1 MNDIDM
7 ESQEYKNTL
16 LRRKRGQSVPKST
29 KQNKT
34 KSQEER
40 WEWLWLLFIFILIY
54 FLLKI
59 ILSWLQTTLIYF
71 KDGEYI
77 NPRGQ
82 KQIKKKKKE
91 RWRNH
96 NNWHQMLM
104 GIPTVPEFQDMA
116 LFLNS
121 KICIHHHHQL
131 LLLLLLLLYYIQH

>member
-1 MNDIDM
+1 MNKTKSLIIQKADEWYWYGIARI
-7 ESQEYKNTL
+7 QEHFAKDVKGGRVYQN
-16 LRRKRGQSVPKST
+16 LR
-29 KQNKT
+29 NKT

-82 KQIKKKKKE
+82 KQIKKKKGKVE
-91 RWRNH
+91 KP
-96 NNWHQMLM
+96 Q
-104 GIPTVPEFQDMA
+104 
-116 LFLNS
+116 
-121 KICIHHHHQL
+121 
-131 LLLLLLLLYYIQH
+131 

>member
-82 KQIKKKKKE
+82 KQIKKKKKGKVE
-91 RWRNH
+91 KP
-96 NNWHQMLM
+96 Q
-104 GIPTVPEFQDMA
+104 
-116 LFLNS
+116 
-121 KICIHHHHQL
+121 
-131 LLLLLLLLYYIQH
+131 